1 MTILVL
7 DLGSSSV
14 RALLFDHQANLLGQ
28 AARPHRFTT
37 TPPGASTLD
46 AADLQTRVEACID
59 EILQHPLAVDIRA
72 VAVDTFVG
80 NMLGIDAQGRAL
92 TPIYTYADTRS
103 ADDVVALSKE
113 VDIESAHQ
121 RTGCLLHTAYQPGRL
136 NWLRRT
142 EPELFAS
149 VSQWIDVGTYLYR
162 QWFGNAPCSY
172 SVASWSGMLNRETL
186 DWDDQWLDLLALPK
200 SAFPPLA
207 DYNQPCSGLLPAY
220 AAIWQ
225 PLRDLP
231 FFLAAGDG
239 AAANVG
245 SGCLEPGQIALSLG
259 TTAAL
264 RVVSDAKLPPVPPGL
279 WSYRI
284 TADLHLIGG
293 ATSEGGAIFE
303 WAANTLQLPVDAEQQ
318 LAQRAPDSHGLTFL
332 PLLAG
337 ERSPGWAAH
346 ATGTVHGLRLST
358 TPVDILHAALEGV
371 ALRLSLIA
379 EQLDQGSSPVIASGG
394 ALRASPAW
402 QQMVANALNR
412 PVKIAGEGE
421 ITARGSAVLAL
432 AALEKRSLSDFLP
445 TITETITPQPE
456 GVERMRAAR
465 DRQQALYRQ
474 FYASG
479 H

>member
-28 AARPHRFTT
+28 AAQSHRFTT
-37 TPPGASTLD
+37 TPLGASTLD
-46 AADLQTRVEACID
+46 AVDLQTRVEACVD
-59 EILQHPLAVDIRA
+59 EILRHPLAVDIRA

-80 NMLGIDAQGRAL
+80 NLLGVDSSNQPL
-92 TPIYTYADTRS
+92 TPIYTYADMRS
-103 ADDVVALSKE
+103 VNDVAVLARQIDLE
-113 VDIESAHQ
+113 TTHQ
-121 RTGCLLHTAYQPGRL
+121 RTGCLLHTAYQPSRFH
-136 NWLRRT
+136 WLRRT

-149 VSQWIDVGTYLYR
+149 VKQWIDVGTYLYR
-162 QWFGNAPCSY
+162 QWFGTSPCSY
-172 SVASWSGMLNRETL
+172 SVASWSGMLNRATL
-186 DWDDQWLDLLALPK
+186 NWDDQWLELLKLPK
-200 SAFPPLA
+200 SALPPLA
-207 DYNQPCSGLLPAY
+207 DYDQPCSGLLPLYTAH
-220 AAIWQ
+220 WQ
-225 PLRDLP
+225 PLRDIP
-231 FFLAAGDG
+231 FFLAVGDG

-245 SGCLEPGQIALSLG
+245 SGCVGQGQIALSLG

-264 RVVSDAKLPPVPPGL
+264 RVVSDTKLPPVPPGL
-279 WSYRI
+279 WAYRI

-303 WAANTLQLPVDAEQQ
+303 WVANTLQLPADVELQ
-318 LAQRAPDSHGLTFL
+318 LAQRAPDNHGLTFL

-337 ERSPGWAAH
+337 ERSPGWATY

-358 TPVDILHAALEGV
+358 TPVDILQAALEGV

-402 QQMVANALNR
+402 QQMVADALNR
-412 PVKIAGEGE
+412 PVQIAGEGE
-421 ITARGSAVLAL
+421 ITARGTAVLAL
-432 AALEKRSLSDFLP
+432 AALEKRSLSDFSP
-445 TITETITPQPE
+445 AITDTITPQPE
-456 GVERMRAAR
+456 GVELLRAAR

-474 FYASG
+474 FYA
-479 H
+479 